1 MFEAAFRD
9 AIMVNLAN
17 SFLSL
22 SWGRAD

>member
-1 MFEAAFRD
+1 MFEAVFRD

-17 SFLSL
+17 SFLSP